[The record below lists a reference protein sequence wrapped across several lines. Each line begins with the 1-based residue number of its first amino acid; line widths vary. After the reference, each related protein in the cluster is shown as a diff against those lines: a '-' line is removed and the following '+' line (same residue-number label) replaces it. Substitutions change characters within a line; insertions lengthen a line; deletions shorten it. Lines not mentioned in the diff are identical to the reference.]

1 MKKNRNGKNDK
12 LEQIKIENPDTKNS
26 QIPAPLYVNKTG
38 KWKQVLQI
46 CVVKS

>member
-1 MKKNRNGKNDK
+1 VKKNKKWTKDK
-12 LEQIKIENPDTKNS
+12 LEQIKIENPETENS